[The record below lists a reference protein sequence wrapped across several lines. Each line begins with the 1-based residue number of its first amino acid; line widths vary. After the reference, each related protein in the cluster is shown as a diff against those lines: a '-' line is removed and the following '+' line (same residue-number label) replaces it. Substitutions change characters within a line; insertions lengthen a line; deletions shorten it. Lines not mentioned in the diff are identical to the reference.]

1 MTTTQE
7 AALITGAAKG
17 IGRGIA
23 EQLAR
28 EGYRV
33 VLVDRL
39 EAVHEVAASLREG
52 GATVHSEV
60 LDIRD
65 RAAVAALVERYAPFD
80 VIVNNAAITST
91 HRFEDL
97 TEENF
102 RETFDINAV
111 GTFVVAQEGARRMKN
126 GGRIVNIASRS
137 FAGAPQMAHYAASKT
152 AVVGLTRAMAID
164 LSPRDIRVNAIAPGV
179 VDTDMLHY
187 MTPNGRPPCLG
198 SSCWADRPAGGHRA
212 GGFVSGVPRQSLHH
226 RASADRRWR
235 TSTGPATTALPRN
248 CPMPDCLGRAPP
260 DTGVLACQ
268 FTRERVRP
276 LADRLDPVK
285 GEIPRDLIDEMAEL
299 GYFGISHSRG
309 DGGLGLGAFEY
320 CLVAEEL
327 ARGWMS
333 VASMIA
339 RGNSLI
345 GSLNAM
351 TPAQKKVYLPRMAA
365 GDFRAFSLSEPDAG
379 SDVANISCRAKRVG
393 DEWEIT
399 GNKYWCTFADG
410 ADFILVFDDR
420 MPDHRSEGPAPRHLG
435 VHGGEAARP
444 TAGGRLRAP
453 IPKIGYFG
461 WTTWEL
467 AFDKC
472 RVPAQNIIGEEGRGF
487 YLATAGLETARAHT
501 AARSIGLAQAGLDDA
516 VRHAKER
523 RQFGNPIASF
533 QAIRF
538 KIASM
543 ATEIEAA
550 RSLMYTVCDKI
561 DQGVRC
567 DKEASM
573 VKLFASEM
581 SERVTSEALQIHG
594 GGGYTTLNQ
603 VERHW
608 RDARLTK
615 IFEGHRRSRCASSR
629 IISLGGIPAARSGVP
644 IATPGRPWR
653 GAPVRRVRPGLGDP
667 AGPARQR
674 P

>member
-1 MTTTQE
+1 MPELSEERRLIQE
-7 AALITGAAKG
+7 S
-17 IGRGIA
+17 
-23 EQLAR
+23 AR
-28 EGYRV
+28 
-33 VLVDRL
+33 
-39 EAVHEVAASLREG
+39 
-52 GATVHSEV
+52 
-60 LDIRD
+60 
-65 RAAVAALVERYAPFD
+65 
-80 VIVNNAAITST
+80 
-91 HRFEDL
+91 
-97 TEENF
+97 
-102 RETFDINAV
+102 
-111 GTFVVAQEGARRMKN
+111 
-126 GGRIVNIASRS
+126 
-137 FAGAPQMAHYAASKT
+137 
-152 AVVGLTRAMAID
+152 
-164 LSPRDIRVNAIAPGV
+164 
-179 VDTDMLHY
+179 
-187 MTPNGRPPCLG
+187 
-198 SSCWADRPAGGHRA
+198 
-212 GGFVSGVPRQSLHH
+212 
-226 RASADRRWR
+226 
-235 TSTGPATTALPRN
+235 
-248 CPMPDCLGRAPP
+248 
-260 DTGVLACQ
+260 Q

-299 GYFGISHSRG
+299 GYFGILIPEEY
-309 DGGLGLGAFEY
+309 GGLGLGAFEY

-365 GDFRAFSLSEPDAG
+365 GDFLGAFSLSEPDAG

-410 ADFILVFDDR
+410 ADFILVFARTDATIDPKAR
-420 MPDHRSEGPAPRHLG
+420 HRGISAFMVEKPRGQLPEGVSG
-435 VHGGEAARP
+435 
-444 TAGGRLRAP
+444 AP

-472 RVPAQNIIGEEGRGF
+472 RVPTQNIIGEEGRGF

-615 IFEGHRRSRCASSR
+615 IFEGTSEIQMR
-629 IISLGGIPAARSGVP
+629 IISDHILGR
-644 IATPGRPWR
+644 
-653 GAPVRRVRPGLGDP
+653 DP
-667 AGPARQR
+667 
-674 P
+674 